1 MGNLTGFFGSVL
13 AVYGLLLGGMFVFQ
27 RSMLYFPP
35 GDRPVLAS
43 VGGTGIEAVTVT
55 TEDGLELVHWY
66 RPPAT
71 PGGPVIVMFH
81 GNAGHIGDRV
91 PKYWALLKAGFGV
104 FFAEYRGYGGN
115 PGSPTEAG
123 LTADGLSVMT
133 YLGAQGIAPARIVLY
148 GESLGTG
155 VAIKLA
161 AELPVAGLVL
171 EAPPGSIAE
180 LAQAHYWYVPAKWL
194 LLDPW
199 NAIDLMERVTAPLLL
214 LHGEADR
221 VVPIRFGR
229 RVYEAA
235 GEEKEALFLPMGGHA
250 DLYNFPEVPVRVI
263 DFVRRKAQA
272 VKSVEPASD

>member
-35 GDRPVLAS
+35 QDRPVLAS

-66 RPPAT
+66 RPPAV
-71 PGGPVIVMFH
+71 PGGPVVVMFH

-91 PKYWALLKAGFGV
+91 PKYWPLLKAGFGV

-115 PGSPTEAG
+115 PGRPTEAG
-123 LTADGLSVMT
+123 LTADGASVMA
-133 YLGAQGIAPARIVLY
+133 YLAARGLPPERIVLY

-161 AELPVAGLVL
+161 ADHPVAGLVL

-194 LLDPW
+194 LKDRW
-199 NAIDLMERVTAPLLL
+199 NAIGVMDRVTAPLLL

-221 VVPIRFGR
+221 TVPVRFGR

-235 GEEKEALFLPMGGHA
+235 GGEKEALFPPTGGHA
-250 DLYNFPEVPVRVI
+250 DLYNFPEVPARVI
-263 DFVRRKAQA
+263 DFVRRKVPAA
-272 VKSVEPASD
+272 KSIRPTSA

>member
-1 MGNLTGFFGSVL
+1 MGNLTGFFGSIL

-27 RSMLYFPP
+27 RSLLYFPP
-35 GDRPVLAS
+35 ADRPELAS

-66 RPPAT
+66 RPPAV

-91 PKYWALLKAGFGV
+91 PKYWPLLKAGFGV

-115 PGSPTEAG
+115 PGRPTEAG
-123 LTADGLSVMT
+123 LTADGVSVMA
-133 YLGAQGIAPARIVLY
+133 YLGARGIPPERIVLY

-155 VAIKLA
+155 LAIKLA
-161 AELPVAGLVL
+161 ADHPVAGLVL
-171 EAPPGSIAE
+171 EAPPGSIAD

-199 NAIDLMERVTAPLLL
+199 NAIDVMDRVTAPLLL

-221 VVPIRFGR
+221 TVPVRFGR
-229 RVYEAA
+229 RVFEAA
-235 GEEKEALFLPMGGHA
+235 GSEKEALFLPTGGHA
-250 DLYNFPEVPVRVI
+250 DLYNFPEVPARVI
-263 DFVRRKAQA
+263 DFVRRKVPVA
-272 VKSVEPASD
+272 KSIKPTSD

>member
-1 MGNLTGFFGSVL
+1 MGNLTGFFGSIL
-13 AVYGLLLGGMFVFQ
+13 AVYGLLLGGMFVLQ

-35 GDRPVLAS
+35 EDRPELAS

-66 RPPAT
+66 RPPTA
-71 PGGPVIVMFH
+71 PGGPVIVIFH

-91 PKYWALLKAGFGV
+91 PKYWPLLKAGFGV

-115 PGSPTEAG
+115 PGRPTEAG
-123 LTADGLSVMT
+123 LTADGLSVMAH
-133 YLGAQGIAPARIVLY
+133 LGARGIALERIVLY

-155 VAIKLA
+155 LAIKLA
-161 AELPVAGLVL
+161 AGHPVAGLIL

-194 LLDPW
+194 LLDQW
-199 NAIDLMERVTAPLLL
+199 NAIDLMDRVTAPLLL
-214 LHGEADR
+214 LHGEAP
-221 VVPIRFGR
+221 VRFGR
-229 RVYEAA
+229 RVYEAS
-235 GEEKEALFLPMGGHA
+235 GGEKEAFFPPTGGHA

-263 DFVRRKAQA
+263 DFVRRQVPAAKAI
-272 VKSVEPASD
+272 EPASG